1 VRGRDDTE
9 GNAQDMMVRKEPEEA
24 RIEYHG
30 NEPNEAKSEKAV
42 TRMEKRRESV
52 RRQRTRT

>member
-1 VRGRDDTE
+1 
-9 GNAQDMMVRKEPEEA
+9 MMVRKEPEEA